1 MITAIIISTI
11 AGATIGYTIAAMLM
25 IGKRS
30 EPKAPPKEPKK
41 EQTRLF
47 TVGSLVRWRGENCEL
62 LLMYEGDDRQTYTN
76 ILDTKDIIITDVP
89 IEELEAVEE

>member
-30 EPKAPPKEPKK
+30 EPKAPPKEP
-41 EQTRLF
+41 TRLF
-47 TVGSLVRWRGENCEL
+47 TVGNLVKFNGMQWE
-62 LLMYEGDDRQTYTN
+62 
-76 ILDTKDIIITDVP
+76 
-89 IEELEAVEE
+89 IEELRVGVDNQTLALIRNGDITTRCYIDDLEVVDE